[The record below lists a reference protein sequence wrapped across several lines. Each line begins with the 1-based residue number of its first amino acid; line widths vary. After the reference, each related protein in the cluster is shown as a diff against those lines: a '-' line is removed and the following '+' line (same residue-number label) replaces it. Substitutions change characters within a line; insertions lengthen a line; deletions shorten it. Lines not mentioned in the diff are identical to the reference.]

1 MKRLIAVALALAWV
15 TGGVQAH
22 HSRAPF
28 DLSQDRVLKV
38 KITEVRWTNPHVFYV
53 GEVANDK
60 GQKEEWTF
68 EGHSIAGLTHLGWS
82 KETLQ
87 KGDEVEMTVNPFR
100 ASDKRFALIDHVR
113 MGDGRVMYS
122 IGQPPSPAAQA
133 PVQPSTDFTGNW
145 QFRFPGTPEQVR
157 QRVLLGAGG
166 PPRDL
171 PYTAK
176 AQAQVDAYDPK
187 KNPVLTCE
195 PLSLPALL
203 MTVYEYQWIRSPDR
217 VVIRKEHYEE
227 ATRVIY
233 LKTTTPPPGYKSNP
247 VGFSVGRFEADGTFV
262 VETTRFS
269 PLRWGNG
276 TGVDSSD
283 RKRIVERYKLID
295 GGRGVSLSYTL
306 EDPVYF
312 TKPVAREGVFFKK
325 PDSEFVQQP
334 PCDLDAAQQHLK
346 FEN

>member
-1 MKRLIAVALALAWV
+1 MKRLIAVALTLALG
-15 TGGVQAH
+15 TGGAQAH

-28 DLSQDRVLKV
+28 DLTKDKVLKV
-38 KITEVRWTNPHVFYV
+38 RITEVRWTNPHVFYV
-53 GEVANDK
+53 GELVNDK

-68 EGHSIAGLTHLGWS
+68 EGHSIAGLTHLGWT

-100 ASDKRFALIDHVR
+100 ESDKRFALIDHVR

-166 PPRDL
+166 PPKDL
-171 PYTAK
+171 PYTEK
-176 AQAQVDAYDPK
+176 ALAQVAAYDPLK
-187 KNPVLTCE
+187 HPALTCE
-195 PLSLPALL
+195 PLGLPSLL
-203 MTVYEYQWIRSPDR
+203 MTVYEYKWSRSADR

-233 LKTTTPPPGYKSNP
+233 LKTTTPPSGYKPNP
-247 VGFSVGRFEADGTFV
+247 VGFSTGRFEPDGTFV

-276 TGVDSSD
+276 IGVDSSD
-283 RKRIVERYKLID
+283 KKRIVERYKLID
-295 GGRGVSLSYTL
+295 GGMGLSLSYTL

-312 TKPVAREGVFFKK
+312 TKPVTREGVFFKK
-325 PDSEFVQQP
+325 ADSEFVQQP
-334 PCDLDAAQQHLK
+334 PCDLGAAQQHLK
-346 FEN
+346 FEK

>member
-1 MKRLIAVALALAWV
+1 MKRLFAVACSLAVV

-28 DLSQDRVLKV
+28 DLTKDAVLKV
-38 KITEVRWTNPHVFYV
+38 RITDVRWTNPHVFYV
-53 GEVANDK
+53 GEVTNDK

-68 EGHSIAGLTHLGWS
+68 EGHSIVGLTRLGWS
-82 KETLQ
+82 KETL
-87 KGDEVEMTVNPFR
+87 KAGDEVQISVNPHR
-100 ASDKRFALIDHVR
+100 DSTKRFALIDHVQ

-122 IGQPPSPAAQA
+122 LGRPPTQPAQV
-133 PVQPSTDFTGNW
+133 PVLPSTDFSGNW

-157 QRVLLGAGG
+157 QRVLLGTGG
-166 PPRDL
+166 PSRDL
-171 PYTAK
+171 PYTDL
-176 AQAQVDAYDPK
+176 AQAQVAAYDPK

-203 MTVYEYQWIRSPDR
+203 MTVYDYKWSRSADR
-217 VVIRKEHYEE
+217 IVIRKEHYDE
-227 ATRVIY
+227 ATRDIH
-233 LKTTTPPPGYKSNP
+233 LKTTKPPPGYKANP
-247 VGFSVGRFEADGTFV
+247 IGFSVGRFEADGTFV
-262 VETTRFS
+262 VETTGFS
-269 PLRWGNG
+269 PVRWGNG

-283 RKRIVERYKLID
+283 KKRIVERYKLIE
-295 GGRGVSLSYTL
+295 GGLGLSLSYTL

-312 TKPVAREGVFFKK
+312 TKPVTREGVFFKK

-334 PCDLDAAQQHLK
+334 PCDIEAAQQHLK

>member
-1 MKRLIAVALALAWV
+1 MKRLIGVALSLVLVA
-15 TGGVQAH
+15 GGAEAH

-28 DLSQDRVLKV
+28 DLSKEGVLKAR
-38 KITEVRWTNPHVFYV
+38 ITQVRWTNPHVFYV
-53 GEVANDK
+53 GEVTNDK

-68 EGHSIAGLTHLGWS
+68 EGHSIVGLTRLGWS
-82 KETLQ
+82 KETL
-87 KGDEVEMTVNPFR
+87 KAGDEVEITVNPHR
-100 ASDKRFALIDHVR
+100 DGEKRFALIDHVR

-122 IGQPPSPAAQA
+122 LGQPPAAVAQA
-133 PVQPSTDFTGNW
+133 PVQPSADFTGNW

-166 PPRDL
+166 PPKDL

-176 AQAQVDAYDPK
+176 AQAQVDAYDPL

-203 MTVYEYQWIRSPDR
+203 MTVYEYKWSRSADR

-233 LKTTTPPPGYKSNP
+233 LKAKTPPAGYKPNP

-262 VETTRFS
+262 VETSRFS
-269 PLRWGNG
+269 PMRWGNG
-276 TGVDSSD
+276 IGVDSSD
-283 RKRIVERYKLID
+283 QKRIVERYKLID
-295 GGRGVSLSYTL
+295 GGKGLSLSYTL

-312 TKPVAREGVFFKK
+312 TKPIAREGVFFKK
-325 PDSEFVQQP
+325 PDVEFVQQP

-346 FEN
+346 FDK